1 MLERLPASQPLPLLI
16 FFHSGVWPAHY
27 YCNRFTTR
35 GDTYEESPLHLPPSR
50 DAQALLVP
58 SPWAL
63 FGDSRKKCV
72 WVWAPL
78 GAQVS
83 KPTQSGSGKRDGG
96 PWGK

>member
-1 MLERLPASQPLPLLI
+1 M
-16 FFHSGVWPAHY
+16 
-27 YCNRFTTR
+27 T
-35 GDTYEESPLHLPPSR
+35 PLHPNPFHCLYSSTVVYGQPTTTVTDSPQGAIPMKRAPSTFPLQGMPR
-50 DAQALLVP
+50 P
-58 SPWAL
+58 SWFLAPWAL

-72 WVWAPL
+72 WIWAPL